1 MPLSKP
7 FVKCYSDIPYGFIA
21 SPEEK
26 QGRIRNMEINGY
38 GMVLLCLLLR
48 LMVKWSQGLA
58 APKITRQL
66 QKIQW
71 NYDTEA
77 LTLPAS

>member
-1 MPLSKP
+1 MPLSEP

-21 SPEEK
+21 SPEEE
-26 QGRIRNMEINGY
+26 QERIRNMEM
-38 GMVLLCLLLR
+38 GMVWYCFACCSLR

-66 QKIQW
+66 QKIQ
-71 NYDTEA
+71 
-77 LTLPAS
+77 